1 MANWRQAGRVLQAL
15 RESCG
20 WSVPMLA
27 VELEAQARAIGR
39 ALTNRE
45 SLIRRIYDWE
55 AGGHRPRDYY
65 ILFILVY
72 ASDEELAAR
81 TIAAGSQ
88 LDRLMGALKMMGVPV
103 NRRKFLLNSAALAAG
118 VAGVPAVATD
128 LEGQQRL
135 AWMLKHP
142 RSVDLPTVAYLGQ
155 QAVSLLKQ
163 NEAMPSTSLLPA
175 AIQQLEQVTL
185 LREHAPAGAIQHGI
199 AAVEAQSATLMG
211 RLVWDVSG
219 QRDHAAAGRYYEQA
233 IHAAAGA
240 KEGWAEAFP
249 RLFQGFLT
257 IYGHKN
263 TKAGLDLATRAAM
276 RAGDGSSHVIG
287 GWAWALTGV
296 ANARLGHERPARVA
310 LERAAV
316 HMAKVQPDDP
326 IFGVFTTE
334 ELGSFRGAC
343 HLYLAD
349 PKRAQVV
356 LGQTAQSLGA
366 GWEKN
371 KAVVLGDLAK
381 AFIYQGDPEQAAAVL
396 HQSIDLVE
404 RTRSAAGLRRVF
416 KAGWQLRPWRH
427 EPFVQD
433 VQDRL
438 LALGCAVPPQ

>member
-1 MANWRQAGRVLQAL
+1 MLQAL
-15 RESCG
+15 REGCG

-39 ALTNRE
+39 PLTNRE

-65 ILFILVY
+65 VLFILVY

-81 TIAAGSQ
+81 SIEPGSE
-88 LDRLMGALKMMGVPV
+88 LDRLMAALKMMGVPV

-118 VAGVPAVATD
+118 VTGVPAVAAD

-142 RSVDLPTVAYLGQ
+142 RSVDLSTVAYLRQ
-155 QAVSLLKQ
+155 QAVGLLKQ
-163 NEAMPSTSLLPA
+163 NEAMPSTSLLPVA
-175 AIQQLEQVTL
+175 VQQLEQVTL
-185 LREHAPAGAIQHGI
+185 LREHAPAGAVRRGL
-199 AAVEAQSATLMG
+199 AAIEVQSATLMG

-219 QRDHAAAGRYYEQA
+219 QRDHAAAARYYEQA

-240 KEGWAEAFP
+240 KQGWAEAFP
-249 RLFQGFLT
+249 RLFQAFLT
-257 IYGHKN
+257 TYGRKN
-263 TKAGLDLATRAAM
+263 AKTGLDLATRAAT
-276 RAGDGSSHVIG
+276 RAGNGSSHAIG
-287 GWAWALTGV
+287 GWAWALAGV
-296 ANARLGHERPARVA
+296 ADARLGHERPARVA
-310 LERAAV
+310 LDRASV

-334 ELGSFRGAC
+334 ELGGFRGAC
-343 HLYLAD
+343 HLYLSD
-349 PKRAQVV
+349 PKGAQVV
-356 LGQTAQSLGA
+356 LGQTAQSLGV

-396 HQSIDLVE
+396 HESIDLVE
-404 RTRSAAGLRRVF
+404 QTRSAAGLRRVF

-427 EPFVQD
+427 ELFVQD